1 MNTINVVRYAQLL
14 RLDFSSTKKLLS
26 MMVARAG
33 QVLQHRACILS
44 KTREGYFIFGIP
56 FDQYSV
62 IWEADREELI
72 DEPHLKT
79 LVKRLHQEL
88 NDIDRVVNDLHEDQ
102 LCKLKSMS
110 AQDMVRAGLW
120 TRQPLT
126 QEIQKEV
133 VFDL

>member
-14 RLDFSSTKKLLS
+14 RLDFSSTNKLLS
-26 MMVARAG
+26 TMVARAD
-33 QVLQHRACILS
+33 QVLQRRTCILS

-56 FDQYSV
+56 FDQYSI

-120 TRQPLT
+120 TRQPLAR
-126 QEIQKEV
+126 EIQEEV
-133 VFDL
+133 EEDL

>member
-1 MNTINVVRYAQLL
+1 MNNVNVVRYAQLL
-14 RLDFSSTKKLLS
+14 RLEVSSTKKLLS
-26 MMVARAG
+26 TMVARAG

-56 FDQYSV
+56 FDQYSI

-88 NDIDRVVNDLHEDQ
+88 NDIDRTVEDFHEDQ

-120 TRQPLT
+120 TRQPLAR
-126 QEIQKEV
+126 EIQEEVKE
-133 VFDL
+133 DL

>member
-1 MNTINVVRYAQLL
+1 MNNVNVVRYAQLL
-14 RLDFSSTKKLLS
+14 KLDSSSTRNLLS
-26 MMVARAG
+26 TMVGRAG

-56 FDQYSV
+56 FDQYNV

-88 NDIDRVVNDLHEDQ
+88 NDIDRTVEDFHEDQ

-120 TRQPLT
+120 TRQPLMH
-126 QEIQKEV
+126 EIQEEV
-133 VFDL
+133 EEDL